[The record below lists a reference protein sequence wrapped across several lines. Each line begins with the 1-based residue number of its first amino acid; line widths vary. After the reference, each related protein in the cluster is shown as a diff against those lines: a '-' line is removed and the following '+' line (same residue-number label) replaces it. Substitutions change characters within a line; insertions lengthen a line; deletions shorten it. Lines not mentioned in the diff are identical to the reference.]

1 MALHHFHLKAD
12 WSGGR
17 NEVGWIEADKLKTK
31 ISIPKEMDGPD
42 VGTNPDE
49 MLLGAAATCYII
61 SLAAMIE
68 RSNLPLKE
76 MNMDSEGIVDVT
88 DGVFTYQKI
97 IHKPR
102 VVLGK
107 SAAENDLKKLNQLVK
122 KAEKSCMI
130 SKAIQGN
137 VELELQADTQ
147 IES

>member
-1 MALHHFHLKAD
+1 MTLHHFHLKAD
-12 WSGGR
+12 WPGGR

-31 ISIPKEMDGPD
+31 ISIPKEMNGPE

-68 RSNLPLKE
+68 RANLPLKE
-76 MNMDSEGIVDVT
+76 MNMDSEGVVDVT

-102 VVLGK
+102 VVLAK
-107 SAAENDLKKLNQLVK
+107 SATENDLKKLNQLVK

-137 VELELQADTQ
+137 VELELQPDTQ

>member
-12 WSGGR
+12 WPGGR
-17 NEVGWIEADKLKTK
+17 NEVGYIESEKLKTK

-68 RSNLPLKE
+68 RAELPLEE
-76 MNMDSEGIVDVT
+76 MDMQSEGIVDVT

-97 IHKPR
+97 IHRPR
-102 VVLGK
+102 VVLRAQADDK
-107 SAAENDLKKLNQLVK
+107 DLSKLNRLIE

-137 VELELQADTQ
+137 VELEMEADTS
-147 IES
+147 IAE